1 MVTRA
6 ARWAYPILAWAFV
19 LGLVLQV
26 FFIGLG
32 LFGGRENIEL
42 HIAFGWLLHLA
53 PLLVLLAA
61 ALSRAGRKH
70 WTWALSLVA
79 VMFFVPILP
88 ILRDA
93 SAVVAALHPVLA
105 LAAFWVSV
113 VVARQSL
120 EVVRQPAA
128 REAAPAEVSL

>member
-1 MVTRA
+1 MTRA

-32 LFGGRENIEL
+32 LFAGRENVEL

-61 ALSRAGRKH
+61 VLSRAGRRH
-70 WTWALSLVA
+70 WTWALGLVA

-93 SAVVAALHPVLA
+93 SPVVAALHPVLA
-105 LAAFWVSV
+105 LAAFWVAV

-120 EVVRQPAA
+120 EVVRRPTVREPAL
-128 REAAPAEVSL
+128 AEVSL